1 MMRATYERATDI
13 FQRALDLNEDERWG
27 YIESACNGDAELLSI
42 VRNLWRSDAEDS
54 FLVHPADITR
64 PYSRDHV
71 ADTAQL
77 MSIGDY
83 RIIRVI
89 ASGSMGT
96 VFLAEQASPRRHVAI
111 KLLAIDH
118 SATSSLLAEASLLG
132 RLQHPGIAR
141 VYEAGTAKSVYE
153 DGTTSQATF
162 IAMEHIEGKTL
173 SEFAHDKDFT
183 RTEIAELLLKITV
196 AIEHAHRRGVIH
208 RDLKPSNI
216 LVDPTGTPH
225 IIDFGV
231 GLVRGEITGTG
242 GAHIAGTAAYMAPE
256 QMVGQAEQVDT
267 RADVFSI
274 GVIGY
279 ELLTGMKPY
288 KPTRSISEALLD
300 RIKLSGQEIGRTLR
314 QSAGREL
321 ASVISRALVADK
333 EQRHPSAS
341 ALANDLR
348 CVIQGRPIDSADASL
363 FWLLWM
369 YARRHRIAAS
379 LLCGAFLLCV
389 ATTIALG
396 VSLSQAHREASR
408 ADAAAAQMRAQAL
421 NAQRIAD
428 FLKTAFLGVDPEE
441 RGVAVTLF
449 DAIDYATARIHRDLA
464 DVPGVEADVRSAIGF
479 VYRRQGR
486 LADAFEQTRIAHRLY
501 VDLYG
506 TSDNRTM
513 GAAEELAYLTW
524 IYEGD
529 ADAARQAF
537 DQLIRQ
543 TQGMVSADAPL
554 DGWIHIKAGVIA
566 LAVDDLLAAEQH
578 FVEAEPLLV
587 EAYGDVYAARSLRLR
602 ALVRLFAGKPDE
614 AEEMARAAFNLC
626 YGAAEQEYVAARCLV
641 TLGEVLVAQGRSEE
655 ALITLDHAAS
665 ILTRL
670 TGDTGPDFARLSL
683 VAARAEH
690 ERGNTGDAVH
700 HLQRATHALE
710 PTVSPSHPELAE
722 ARAYLLA
729 YKAQGDSERRERLT
743 EVHVL
748 LDGSHGPDHR
758 LSIAALH
765 AALEHA
771 ENMNDDHTAR
781 RLRITIA
788 ALERRREV
796 RVGAELHYAH
806 PSLSF

>member
-13 FQRALDLNEDERWG
+13 FQRALDIDESERSS
-27 YIESACNGDAELLSI
+27 YIESACDGDAELLSI
-42 VRNLWRSDAEDS
+42 VRNLLRLDAEDS
-54 FLVHPADITR
+54 FLDHPADFTL

-71 ADTAQL
+71 EAASRL
-77 MSIGDY
+77 VSIGDY
-83 RIIRVI
+83 RILRII
-89 ASGSMGT
+89 ASGSMGM

-111 KLLAIDH
+111 KLLTIDH
-118 SATSSLLAEASLLG
+118 SATSSLLAEATLLG

-173 SEFAHDKDFT
+173 TEHAQGKDFT
-183 RTEIAELLLKITV
+183 RAEAAELLLKITV

-216 LVDPTGTPH
+216 LIDPTGTPH

-231 GLVRGEITGTG
+231 GLVRGDMTGPG
-242 GAHIAGTAAYMAPE
+242 SSHIAGTAAYMAPE

-279 ELLTGMKPY
+279 ELLTGTKPY
-288 KPTRSISEALLD
+288 KPTRSINEALLD
-300 RIKLSGQEIGRTLR
+300 RIKLSEQQIGRTLR
-314 QSAGREL
+314 HSAGREL
-321 ASVISRALVADK
+321 ASVISRALAADK
-333 EQRHPSAS
+333 DQRHPSAS
-341 ALANDLR
+341 ALANELR
-348 CVIQGRPIDSADASL
+348 CVIQGRPVDGADASL

-389 ATTIALG
+389 AATIGLG
-396 VSLSQAHREASR
+396 VSLSQAHKEAAR
-408 ADAAAAQMRAQAL
+408 ADAAAAEMRAQAL
-421 NAQRIAD
+421 NAERIAD

-501 VDLYG
+501 TDLYG
-506 TSDNRTM
+506 TNDDRTA

-529 ADAARQAF
+529 ANSARQAF

-543 TQGMVSADAPL
+543 RQNSQPADSPI

-566 LAVDDLLAAEQH
+566 LAVDDLVAAEQH

-587 EAYGDVYAARSLRLR
+587 NAYGEVYAARSLRLR
-602 ALVRLFAGKPDE
+602 ALVRLFAGQADE
-614 AEEMARAAFNLC
+614 AEEMARTAFDLC

-641 TLGEVLVAQGRSEE
+641 TLGEILAAQGRSEE

-665 ILTRL
+665 LLTRL
-670 TGDTGPDFARLSL
+670 TGDTGPDFAQLSL

-690 ERGNTGDAVH
+690 ERGHTGDAVH
-700 HLQRATHALE
+700 HLLRAIHALE
-710 PTVSPSHPELAE
+710 PTVSPSHPDLAE
-722 ARAYLLA
+722 ARAYLLS
-729 YKAQGDSERRERLT
+729 YEAQGDSERRERLT

-781 RLRITIA
+781 RLRVTIA
-788 ALERRREV
+788 ALERRREA
-796 RVGAELHYAH
+796 RIGPELHRSH
-806 PSLSF
+806 PQLSF